1 MKKSIHSPSR
11 GDVHVNRPLTNMSVA
26 FMQSAENFVA
36 SRVFSNINSGFQSDL
51 YYSYP
56 RGEFNRIM
64 MKKRAPGAT
73 ESAGASYNVETQSF
87 LAEVQALHR
96 DIPDQIRANQ
106 DNPINLDAEAMRFL
120 SLQALLRKEKD
131 WANDFFKTAV
141 WTLRGRRRS
150 HPLYQLLILFEYS

>member
-1 MKKSIHSPSR
+1 M
-11 GDVHVNRPLTNMSVA
+11 NRPLTNMSVA

-64 MKKRAPGAT
+64 MKKRAPGAP
-73 ESAGASYNVETQSF
+73 SAGASYNVETQSF

-106 DNPINLDAEAMRFL
+106 DNPINLDSEAMRFL
-120 SLQALLRKEKD
+120 SLQALLQEREGLGQRLLQD
-131 WANDFFKTAV
+131 CRVD
-141 WTLRGRRRS
+141 LRGRRRS
-150 HPLYQLLILFEYS
+150 RPLYQLLILFEYD